1 MVRAMVL
8 SLRLRVQLALVTIL
22 FFVCTVH
29 AEKLRITSAPAG
41 ARVEINGVP
50 LGTTPFEKEYPGSFF
65 HKTKTVVGSR
75 LSHPLTARLSLQGY
89 AIKEIALTEGPAE
102 WISLKGRNYGPYWLF
117 KSDHFEAKLDLLLGT
132 FTGSVNT
139 HVSAGSEVLAAELSL
154 EALAAVA
161 KPAVVQLQGLQK
173 MGSGFFV
180 TETGVVA
187 TNAHVARDETSLLAT
202 LSNGQQLQADIVYID
217 EDLDIALVKVPGENF
232 PHLALADAQT
242 VRQGQSVFAIG
253 NPGGAM
259 QFSMTKGIVSAVGK
273 FREAGPGTWI
283 QSDTPI
289 NPGNSA
295 GPLVNMCGDVV
306 GLNTR
311 KLSKKNTNGVAC
323 ALSASDLLEVLH
335 RFYPLTLSD
344 TTAAS
349 KPKSS
354 VSKSVDMSADSEAN
368 AGKSR
373 RAESSAIATGTVTFA
388 EPSGAEIYVDD
399 EFVGHIP
406 STIQL
411 PEGTH
416 RIRVADGKSAD
427 WMKNLAVHAGSKIM
441 LRAQFPAAP

>member
-1 MVRAMVL
+1 MLL
-8 SLRLRVQLALVTIL
+8 SLRLRVQLALVSGL
-22 FFVCTVH
+22 LLVCTVH
-29 AEKLRITSAPAG
+29 GEKLRITSAPAG

-50 LGTTPFEKEYPGSFF
+50 LGTTPFEKDYPGGFF

-139 HVSAGSEVLAAELSL
+139 HVSAGSEVLAPELSL

-232 PHLALADAQT
+232 PHLALADAQS

-289 NPGNSA
+289 NPGNSG
-295 GPLVNMCGDVV
+295 GPLVNMCGEVV
-306 GLNTR
+306 GLNTL
-311 KLSKKNTNGVAC
+311 KLIKKNTNGIAF

-354 VSKSVDMSADSEAN
+354 VSKSVEMSADSEAN

-373 RAESSAIATGTVTFA
+373 RAESPAIATGTVTFA
-388 EPSGAEIYVDD
+388 EPLGAEIYVDD